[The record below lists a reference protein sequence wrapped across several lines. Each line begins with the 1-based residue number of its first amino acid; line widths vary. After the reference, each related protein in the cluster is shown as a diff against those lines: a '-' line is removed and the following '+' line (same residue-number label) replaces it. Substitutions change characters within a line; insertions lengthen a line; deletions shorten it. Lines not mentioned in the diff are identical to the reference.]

1 MHSFEKSGIKMQ
13 KKLLPPEKCIWE
25 KILLISSE
33 NGFGFFSDSPFASN
47 ELALQNLDGLVNFIQ
62 WGKTFYL
69 CTFKV

>member
-13 KKLLPPEKCIWE
+13 KKKIFPPEKCIWE

-62 WGKTFYL
+62 WGKNFL
-69 CTFKV
+69 PMHF